1 MSPCRDFGDM
11 FLKINLLLNVVSVRK
26 WMSVIVTR
34 SRWSVFYV
42 IRYHVGPHVCIYIK
56 QTDMIVGVF
65 FIRRLL
71 FLLISRV
78 FPDFS
83 LTKRSSSFDQRWL
96 RKGLQSD
103 VVPSS
108 DVDNKI
114 FNLMLVLVTIYA

>member
-1 MSPCRDFGDM
+1 MYVYIYKTNRYD
-11 FLKINLLLNVVSVRK
+11 R
-26 WMSVIVTR
+26 R
-34 SRWSVFYV
+34 S
-42 IRYHVGPHVCIYIK
+42 
-56 QTDMIVGVF
+56 

-83 LTKRSSSFDQRWL
+83 PTKRGSFFDQRWL